1 MSELQENNG
10 ITYQDDEVVEND
22 AVVEES
28 ELAPDTNDEGAEP
41 KAEPQGSVDGI
52 EIEGP
57 DGFKK
62 AIDKQHKKF
71 REQERRANDLEKRL
85 QDIESKRP
93 AVEDVVVPP
102 IPDSWDENY
111 EAKIRQ
117 RDEAFRRQA
126 QNEHATAQR
135 REEQATSERE
145 SQRAEYDRA
154 QALQK
159 QFAANTQKLGLKDDE
174 LMAAQNAVVEYGVTP
189 DLANALLED
198 ADGPLM
204 VQYLAAN
211 PLDLYDIT
219 QASPLKAGLLLAQ
232 VKAKSAGLRKR
243 VSAAPDPADSLT
255 GRAVGKKERGPKG
268 ATFS

>member
-1 MSELQENNG
+1 MDELQESNG
-10 ITYQDDEVVEND
+10 ITYQEDEVIEND

-28 ELAPDTNDEGAEP
+28 ELATETEETKP
-41 KAEPQGSVDGI
+41 EPQGSVDGI

-71 REQERRANDLEKRL
+71 REQERRANDLEQRL
-85 QDIESKRP
+85 KDFESKQP
-93 AVEDVVVPP
+93 DSMVDFIVPP

-117 RDEAFRRQA
+117 RDEALRKQA
-126 QNEHATAQR
+126 QNEFASTQR
-135 REEQATSERE
+135 KEQQANTERE

-159 QFAANTQKLGLKDDE
+159 QFAANTQRLGLKEDE
-174 LMAAQNAVVEYGVTP
+174 MMRSQNAVVEYGITP
-189 DLANALLED
+189 ELANALLED
-198 ADGPLM
+198 SDGPLM
-204 VQYLAAN
+204 VQHLEAN

-219 QASPLKAGLLLAQ
+219 QASPLKSGLLLAQ
-232 VKAKSAGLRKR
+232 VKAKAASLRKK
-243 VSAAPDPADSLT
+243 VSSAPDPANSSS
-255 GRAVGKKERGPKG
+255 GRAVGKKDRGPKG
-268 ATFS
+268 ATYT

>member
-1 MSELQENNG
+1 MSELQESNG
-10 ITYQDDEVVEND
+10 ITYQEDEVIEND
-22 AVVEES
+22 AVVQES
-28 ELAPDTNDEGAEP
+28 ELATDTEETKP
-41 KAEPQGSVDGI
+41 EPQGSVDGI

-71 REQERRANDLEKRL
+71 REQERRANDLEQRL
-85 QDIESKRP
+85 KDFESRQP
-93 AVEDVVVPP
+93 ALEDVVVPP

-111 EAKIRQ
+111 EAKIRL
-117 RDEAFRRQA
+117 RDEAFRKQA
-126 QNEHATAQR
+126 QNEYGNAQR
-135 REEQATSERE
+135 KEQQANTERE

-159 QFAANTQKLGLKDDE
+159 QFAVNTEKLGLKEDE

-189 DLANALLED
+189 ELANALLED

-219 QASPLKAGLLLAQ
+219 QASPLKSGLLLAQ
-232 VKAKSAGLRKR
+232 VKIKAASLRKK
-243 VSAAPDPADSLT
+243 VSSAPDPANSSS
-255 GRAVGKKERGPKG
+255 GRAVGKKDRGPKG
-268 ATFS
+268 ATYT

>member
-1 MSELQENNG
+1 MSELQESNG
-10 ITYQDDEVVEND
+10 ITYQEDEVIEND

-28 ELAPDTNDEGAEP
+28 ELATDTEEAKP
-41 KAEPQGSVDGI
+41 EPQGSVDGI

-71 REQERRANDLEKRL
+71 REQERRANDLEQRL
-85 QDIESKRP
+85 KDFESRQP
-93 AVEDVVVPP
+93 ALEDVVVPP

-117 RDEAFRRQA
+117 RDEAFRKQA
-126 QNEHATAQR
+126 QNEFASTQR
-135 REEQATSERE
+135 RERQAATEHE
-145 SQRAEYDRA
+145 SQRAEYDRT

-159 QFAANTQKLGLKDDE
+159 QFAANTQKLGLKEDE
-174 LMAAQNAVVEYGVTP
+174 LMTAQNAVVEYGVTP
-189 DLANALLED
+189 ELANALLED
-198 ADGPLM
+198 SDGPLM

-219 QASPLKAGLLLAQ
+219 QASPLKAGLLLAK
-232 VKAKSAGLRKR
+232 VKAKSAGLRKK
-243 VSAAPDPADSLT
+243 VSAAPDPADSLS
-255 GRAVGKKERGPKG
+255 GRAVPKKDRGPKG
-268 ATFS
+268 ATYT